1 MSRGQ
6 RKFIL
11 CRLGDESLSLQS
23 PTLRQ
28 QKQIKAGFNLVGNVR
43 INLNDSG
50 NRNENN
56 IKQKL
61 PSF

>member
-1 MSRGQ
+1 MSRDRGNL
-6 RKFIL
+6 FCAGWETSL
-11 CRLGDESLSLQS
+11 CLQS
-23 PTLRQ
+23 PTLLQ
-28 QKQIKAGFNLVGNVR
+28 QKQIKAGFNLVRNVR

>member
-6 RKFIL
+6 SKFIL

-23 PTLRQ
+23 PTLLQ
-28 QKQIKAGFNLVGNVR
+28 QKQIKAGFNLVDVR

-56 IKQKL
+56 IKQ
-61 PSF
+61 